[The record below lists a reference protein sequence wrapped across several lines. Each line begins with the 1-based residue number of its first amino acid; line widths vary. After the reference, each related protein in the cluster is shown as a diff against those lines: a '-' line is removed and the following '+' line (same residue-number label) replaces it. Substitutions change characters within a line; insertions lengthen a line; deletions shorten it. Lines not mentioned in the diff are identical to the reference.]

1 MGQYQQRLFR
11 GYLDR
16 SPSKYSPPLPSR
28 HPLEQ
33 VKILK
38 PSVSKVEFHR
48 HGNNIAVI
56 LDGDNL
62 WFCHQVDL
70 GSGKN
75 ARTIK
80 NPSPDITRCSIM
92 FDYAPQSDHDNL
104 VDSREKSM
112 QVTLHSHFTKPL
124 RDQSVEIVCKVRLM
138 VQLKLNAWFI

>member
-38 PSVSKVEFHR
+38 PSVTKAEFHR

-56 LDGDNL
+56 LEGDNL
-62 WFCHQVDL
+62 WFCHQVEL

-80 NPSPDITRCSIM
+80 MPNSEVTRCSIM
-92 FDYAPQSDHDNL
+92 FDYTPTSDRDNL
-104 VDSREKSM
+104 VDSKERQVK
-112 QVTLHSHFTKPL
+112 VTLHSHFAKPL
-124 RDQSVEIVCKVRLM
+124 RDQTVTIVCKVRLYCM
-138 VQLKLNAWFI
+138 LIVLL